1 MSSQAA
7 AVRTP
12 GAKRAGS
19 GEYVFDLAQVNHIL
33 GGPDYS
39 TANGACVEGDRM
51 IVGLMRMP
59 AGTGAEAHSH
69 PNEQWIYILRRHV
82 QGRGRG
88 QAVRGQG
95 RLGALHPVQRHAF
108 RQGDAGRRRGVLH
121 GARTPRTACTA
132 SRPHRGIM
140 KRSVAALLWVS
151 ALAAGACGVVSGQP
165 AFAETATWPTKPIR
179 AILPIAPGTGAD
191 VISRIVL
198 NQLSVQL
205 AHPIVIENKGGAG
218 GTIGAAMVAK
228 AEPDGYTLLSHSAT
242 HVIAPALYTNLS
254 YDTATDFAAVIPL
267 GSVPSALVVSP
278 SKGIKTVQDLV
289 AAGKAKPGTL
299 TYASAGVGSTTHLTA
314 ERFLISAGIEAIH
327 VPFRGGGFQ
336 PEIVAGRVDFAY
348 SPIATS
354 LPNIHGGN
362 LHAVAVSG
370 PKRASALPDVPT
382 TLEAGFRQ
390 LRLRDLGR
398 AVLAGENAARDRRP
412 AARGDAEGAADA
424 GGARP
429 VRAARRRADAD
440 DAGRIRRA
448 DQARDRHQRRAR
460 QGGRD

>member
-1 MSSQAA
+1 
-7 AVRTP
+7 
-12 GAKRAGS
+12 
-19 GEYVFDLAQVNHIL
+19 
-33 GGPDYS
+33 
-39 TANGACVEGDRM
+39 
-51 IVGLMRMP
+51 
-59 AGTGAEAHSH
+59 
-69 PNEQWIYILRRHV
+69 
-82 QGRGRG
+82 
-88 QAVRGQG
+88 
-95 RLGALHPVQRHAF
+95 
-108 RQGDAGRRRGVLH
+108 
-121 GARTPRTACTA
+121 
-132 SRPHRGIM
+132 M
-140 KRSVAALLWVS
+140 KRSVAALLWMS
-151 ALAAGACGVVSGQP
+151 ALAAGACGVVCGQP
-165 AFAETATWPTKPIR
+165 AFAETASWPAKPIR

-191 VISRIVL
+191 IISRIVL

-267 GSVPSALVVSP
+267 GSVPSALVVNP

-289 AAGKAKPGTL
+289 AVGKATPGTL

-314 ERFLISAGIEAIH
+314 ERFLISAGMKAIH

-354 LPNIHGGN
+354 LPNIQGGN

-382 TLEAGFRQ
+382 TLEAGFPNSDYVIWVGLFLPAKTPREIVA
-390 LRLRDLGR
+390 RLHEETRKALLTP
-398 AVLAGENAARDRRP
+398 AVRDRFAQLDVEPMPMTP
-412 AARGDAEGAADA
+412 AEFDALIKREIVTNGALAKAA
-424 GGARP
+424 GLKP
-429 VRAARRRADAD
+429 N
-440 DAGRIRRA
+440 
-448 DQARDRHQRRAR
+448 
-460 QGGRD
+460 